1 MRTYLLRQAIQ
12 LVIVVIGIS
21 MITFFLLHLTGDPVV
36 MLLPYDAGKEE
47 MERFRVAMGFDK
59 PLYVQYWRFLT
70 GAVQG
75 DFGRSLYMEQSAFLL
90 VWERLPATLML
101 TVAGMI
107 IAIVVSVPLGI
118 ISAVKRYSFVDN
130 LCTMFAISGQA
141 MPIFW
146 LGIMLIIV
154 FAVQLR
160 MLPASGYGTWKH
172 LVLPAI
178 TLGMFQ
184 APITMRLVR
193 SGMLEVLNQD
203 YVRTARAKG
212 LTENAVLLKHAFKNV
227 CIPVITIVGLQFGQ
241 LLGGAIV
248 TETVFAWPGVATK
261 TVDAIRNQDFPVV
274 QAGVFLLAIFIVS
287 VNLLVDVI
295 VGAIDPRIR
304 VNS

>member
-1 MRTYLLRQAIQ
+1 MRTYLVRTVGQ
-12 LVIVVIGIS
+12 LVIVILGIS

-47 MERFRVAMGFDK
+47 MERFRVAMGFDQ
-59 PLYVQYWRFLT
+59 PLYIQYWRFLK

-90 VWERLPATLML
+90 VWERMPATLLL
-101 TVAGMI
+101 TVAGMV
-107 IAIVVSVPLGI
+107 IAIGVAVPLGI
-118 ISAVKRYSFVDN
+118 ISAVKRYSFIDN
-130 LCTMFAISGQA
+130 LCTIFAISGQA

-160 MLPASGYGTWKH
+160 MLPASGYGTWQH
-172 LVLPAI
+172 LILPAI

-295 VGAIDPRIR
+295 VGVIDPRIR
-304 VNS
+304 VNT

>member
-1 MRTYLLRQAIQ
+1 MRTYLVRTVGQ
-12 LVIVVIGIS
+12 LVIVMLGIS

-47 MERFRVAMGFDK
+47 MERFRVAMGFDQ
-59 PLYVQYWRFLT
+59 PLYIQYWRFLK

-90 VWERLPATLML
+90 VWERMPATLLL
-101 TVAGMI
+101 TVAGMA
-107 IAIVVSVPLGI
+107 IAIGVAVPLGI
-118 ISAVKRYSFVDN
+118 LSAVKRYSVIDSF
-130 LCTMFAISGQA
+130 CTIFAISGQA

-154 FAVQLR
+154 FSVQFR
-160 MLPASGYGTWKH
+160 MLPASGYGTWQH

-212 LTENAVLLKHAFKNV
+212 LPESAVLLKHAFKNV

-295 VGAIDPRIR
+295 VGVIDPRIR
-304 VNS
+304 VDA

>member
-1 MRTYLLRQAIQ
+1 MRSFLLRQLGQ
-12 LVIVVIGIS
+12 LVIVILGIS

-36 MLLPYDAGKEE
+36 MLLPYDAGKDE

-59 PLYVQYWRFLT
+59 PLYVQYWRFLR

-75 DFGRSLYMEQSAFLL
+75 DFGRSLYIEQSAFLL
-90 VWERLPATLML
+90 VWERLPATLLL
-101 TVAGMI
+101 TAAGMTAALLV
-107 IAIVVSVPLGI
+107 AIPLGI
-118 ISAVKRYSFVDN
+118 VSAIKRYSLVDN
-130 LCTMFAISGQA
+130 LCTILAISGQA

-146 LGIMLIIV
+146 LGIMLIIL
-154 FAVQLR
+154 FAVNLR
-160 MLPASGYGTWKH
+160 WVPASGYGTWKH
-172 LVLPAI
+172 LILPAI
-178 TLGMFQ
+178 TLGAFQ

-193 SGMLEVLNQD
+193 SGMLEVLNHD

-212 LTENAVLLKHAFKNV
+212 LAERKVLIKHAFKNA

-287 VNLLVDVI
+287 VNFLVDII
-295 VGAIDPRIR
+295 VGIIDPRIR
-304 VNS
+304 IQA

>member
-1 MRTYLLRQAIQ
+1 MRTYLLRQVIQ

-59 PLYVQYWRFLT
+59 PLYVQYWRFLR

-90 VWERLPATLML
+90 VWERLPATLLL

-107 IAIVVSVPLGI
+107 IAIGVAVPLGI

-203 YVRTARAKG
+203 YVRTVRAKG

>member
-1 MRTYLLRQAIQ
+1 MRSFLVRQFAQ
-12 LVIVVIGIS
+12 LMIVILGIS

-59 PLYVQYWRFLT
+59 PLYVQYWRFLR

-75 DFGRSLYMEQSAFLL
+75 DFGRSLYIEQSAFLL
-90 VWERLPATLML
+90 VWERLPATLLL
-101 TVAGMI
+101 TVAGMS
-107 IAIVVSVPLGI
+107 AAMLVAVPLGI
-118 ISAVKRYSFVDN
+118 VSAVKRYSVIDN
-130 LCTMFAISGQA
+130 VCTVLAISGQA

-146 LGIMLIIV
+146 LGIMLIIL
-154 FAVQLR
+154 FAVNLR
-160 MLPASGYGTWKH
+160 WVPASGYGTWKH
-172 LVLPAI
+172 LILPAI
-178 TLGMFQ
+178 TLGAFQ

-203 YVRTARAKG
+203 YIRTARAKG
-212 LTENAVLLKHAFKNV
+212 VPERRVLIKHAFKNA

-287 VNLLVDVI
+287 VNFLVDII
-295 VGAIDPRIR
+295 VGMIDPRIR
-304 VNS
+304 VQT

>member
-1 MRTYLLRQAIQ
+1 MRTYLLQQLIQ
-12 LVIVVIGIS
+12 LIIVMLGIS
-21 MITFFLLHLTGDPVV
+21 VITFFLLHLTGDPVV
-36 MLLPYDAGKEE
+36 MMLPYDAGKEE
-47 MERFRVAMGFDK
+47 MEHFRVAMGFDK
-59 PLYVQYWRFLT
+59 PLYIQYWRFIK

-90 VWERLPATLML
+90 VWERLPATLLL
-101 TVAGMI
+101 TVTGM
-107 IAIVVSVPLGI
+107 AVALAVSVPLGI
-118 ISAVKRYSFVDN
+118 LSAVKRYSLIDN

-160 MLPASGYGTWKH
+160 WLPASGYGTWKH

-193 SGMLEVLNQD
+193 SGMLDVLNQD

-212 LTENAVLLKHAFKNV
+212 LSAGSVLLKHAFKNA

-274 QAGVFLLAIFIVS
+274 QSGVFLLAIFIVS

-295 VGAIDPRIR
+295 VGIIDPRIR

>member
-1 MRTYLLRQAIQ
+1 MRTYLVRTVGQ
-12 LVIVVIGIS
+12 LVIVILGIS

-47 MERFRVAMGFDK
+47 MERFRVAMGFDQ
-59 PLYVQYWRFLT
+59 PLYIQYWRFLK

-90 VWERLPATLML
+90 VWERMPATLLL
-101 TVAGMI
+101 TVAGMV
-107 IAIVVSVPLGI
+107 IAIGVAVPLGI
-118 ISAVKRYSFVDN
+118 ISAVKRYSFIDN
-130 LCTMFAISGQA
+130 LCTIFAISGQA

-160 MLPASGYGTWKH
+160 MLPASGYGTWQH
-172 LVLPAI
+172 LILPAI

-227 CIPVITIVGLQFGQ
+227 CIPVITIVSLQFGQ

-295 VGAIDPRIR
+295 VGVIDPRIR
-304 VNS
+304 VNT

>member
-1 MRTYLLRQAIQ
+1 MRTYLLRTVIQ

-21 MITFFLLHLTGDPVV
+21 MITFVLLHLTGDPVV

-59 PLYVQYWRFLT
+59 PLYVQYWRFLK

-90 VWERLPATLML
+90 VWERLPATLLL
-101 TVAGMI
+101 TVTGMI
-107 IAIVVSVPLGI
+107 IAIGVAVPLGI
-118 ISAVKRYSFVDN
+118 ISAVKRYSVVDN

-160 MLPASGYGTWKH
+160 LLPASGYGTWKH

-261 TVDAIRNQDFPVV
+261 TVEAIRNQDFPVV

-304 VNS
+304 VSS

>member
-1 MRTYLLRQAIQ
+1 MRTYLLRQFGQ
-12 LVIVVIGIS
+12 LVIVVLGIS
-21 MITFFLLHLTGDPVV
+21 IITFSLLYLTGDPVV

-70 GAVQG
+70 GAIQG
-75 DFGRSLYMEQSAFLL
+75 DFGRSLYMERSAFLL
-90 VWERLPATLML
+90 VWERMPATLLL

-107 IAIVVSVPLGI
+107 VAIGVAIPLGI
-118 ISAVKRYSFVDN
+118 VSAMKRHSVMDN
-130 LCTMFAISGQA
+130 LCTMLAISGQA

-146 LGIMLIIV
+146 LGIMLIIAFSV
-154 FAVQLR
+154 NLR
-160 MLPASGYGTWKH
+160 WLPASGYGTWKH

-212 LTENAVLLKHAFKNV
+212 LAERHVLIKHAFKNAA
-227 CIPVITIVGLQFGQ
+227 IPVITIVGLQFGQ

-274 QAGVFLLAIFIVS
+274 QAGVFLLAIIIVS
-287 VNLLVDVI
+287 VNLLVDII
-295 VGAIDPRIR
+295 VGTIDPRIR
-304 VNS
+304 VQT

>member
-1 MRTYLLRQAIQ
+1 MRTYLVRTVGQ
-12 LVIVVIGIS
+12 LVIVMLGIS

-47 MERFRVAMGFDK
+47 MERFRVAMGFDQ
-59 PLYVQYWRFLT
+59 PLYIQYWRFLK

-90 VWERLPATLML
+90 VWERMPATLLL
-101 TVAGMI
+101 TVAGMV
-107 IAIVVSVPLGI
+107 IAIGVAVPLGI
-118 ISAVKRYSFVDN
+118 LSAVKRYSFVDN
-130 LCTMFAISGQA
+130 LCTIFAISGQA

-146 LGIMLIIV
+146 LGSMLIIV
-154 FAVQLR
+154 FAVQFR
-160 MLPASGYGTWKH
+160 MLPASGYGTWQH

-212 LTENAVLLKHAFKNV
+212 LSENAVLLKHAFKNV

-295 VGAIDPRIR
+295 VGVIDPRIR
-304 VNS
+304 VNT

>member
-1 MRTYLLRQAIQ
+1 MRSYLIRQFGQ
-12 LVIVVIGIS
+12 LVIVVLGIS
-21 MITFFLLHLTGDPVV
+21 MITFLLLHLTGDPVV

-47 MERFRVAMGFDK
+47 MDRFRVAMGFDK
-59 PLYVQYWRFLT
+59 PLVVQYWRFLK

-90 VWERLPATLML
+90 VWERLPATLLL
-101 TVAGMI
+101 TVGGMVV
-107 IAIVVSVPLGI
+107 AIGVAFPLGI
-118 ISAVKRYSFVDN
+118 LSAMRRHSLLDN
-130 LCTMFAISGQA
+130 LCTLFAISGQA

-154 FAVQLR
+154 FAVHLR
-160 MLPASGYGTWKH
+160 WLPVSGYGTWQH

-193 SGMLEVLNQD
+193 SGMLEVLSQD

-212 LTENAVLLKHAFKNV
+212 LSEHTVLLKHAFKNA

-261 TVDAIRNQDFPVV
+261 TVDAIRNHDFPVV
-274 QAGVFLLAIFIVS
+274 QAGVFLLAIFIVT
-287 VNLLVDVI
+287 VNLLVDVMI
-295 VGAIDPRIR
+295 GIIDPRIR
-304 VNS
+304 VNT

>member
-1 MRTYLLRQAIQ
+1 MQYFLLRQFGQ
-12 LVIVVIGIS
+12 LVIVVLGIS
-21 MITFFLLHLTGDPVV
+21 MITFSLLHLTGDPVV
-36 MLLPYDAGKEE
+36 LLLPYDAGKDE

-59 PLYVQYWRFLT
+59 PLYVQYWRFLR

-75 DFGRSLYMEQSAFLL
+75 DFGRSLYMEHSAFSL

-101 TVAGMI
+101 TVAGMTAALLV
-107 IAIVVSVPLGI
+107 AIPLGI
-118 ISAVKRYSFVDN
+118 VSAIKRYSMVDN
-130 LCTMFAISGQA
+130 LCTVLAISGQA
-141 MPIFW
+141 LPIFW
-146 LGIMLIIV
+146 LGIMLIIL
-154 FAVQLR
+154 FAVNLR
-160 MLPASGYGTWKH
+160 WVPVSGYGTWKH
-172 LVLPAI
+172 LILPAI
-178 TLGMFQ
+178 TLGTFQ

-212 LTENAVLLKHAFKNV
+212 LAERKVLVKHAFKNA
-227 CIPVITIVGLQFGQ
+227 CIPVITIIGLQFGQ

-274 QAGVFLLAIFIVS
+274 QAGVFLLAIFIVT

-295 VGAIDPRIR
+295 VGLIDPRIR
-304 VNS
+304 IQT

>member
-1 MRTYLLRQAIQ
+1 MRTYLVRTVGQ
-12 LVIVVIGIS
+12 LVIVMLGIS

-47 MERFRVAMGFDK
+47 MERFRVAMGFDQ
-59 PLYVQYWRFLT
+59 PLYIQYWRFLK

-90 VWERLPATLML
+90 VWERMPATLLL
-101 TVAGMI
+101 TVAGMV
-107 IAIVVSVPLGI
+107 IAIGVAVPLGI
-118 ISAVKRYSFVDN
+118 ISAVRRYSFIDN
-130 LCTMFAISGQA
+130 LCTIFAISGQA

-160 MLPASGYGTWKH
+160 MLPASGYGTWQH

-212 LTENAVLLKHAFKNV
+212 LTENSVLLKHAFKNV

-287 VNLLVDVI
+287 VNLLVDVA
-295 VGAIDPRIR
+295 VGVIDPRIR

>member
-1 MRTYLLRQAIQ
+1 MRTYLLRQVIQ

-70 GAVQG
+70 GALQG

-90 VWERLPATLML
+90 VWERLPATLLL

-107 IAIVVSVPLGI
+107 IAIGVAVPLGI
-118 ISAVKRYSFVDN
+118 ISAVKRYSIVDN

-274 QAGVFLLAIFIVS
+274 QSGVFLLAIFIVS

>member
-1 MRTYLLRQAIQ
+1 MRIYLLRQLTQ
-12 LVIVVIGIS
+12 LIIVMLGIS
-21 MITFFLLHLTGDPVV
+21 IITFFLLHLTGDPVV
-36 MLLPYDAGKEE
+36 MMLPYDAGKEE

-59 PLYVQYWRFLT
+59 PLYIQYWRFIK

-90 VWERLPATLML
+90 VWERLPATLLL
-101 TVAGMI
+101 TVTGMAV
-107 IAIVVSVPLGI
+107 AIVVSVPLGI
-118 ISAVKRYSFVDN
+118 LSSVKRYSLTDN

-160 MLPASGYGTWKH
+160 WLPASGYGTWKH

-212 LTENAVLLKHAFKNV
+212 LSASSVLLKHAFKNA

-274 QAGVFLLAIFIVS
+274 QSGVFLLAIFIVS

-295 VGAIDPRIR
+295 VGIIDPRIR

>member
-1 MRTYLLRQAIQ
+1 MRSFLLRQFGQ
-12 LVIVVIGIS
+12 LVIVVLGIS

-36 MLLPYDAGKEE
+36 MMLPYDAGQEE
-47 MERFRVAMGFDK
+47 MQRFRVAMGFDK
-59 PLYVQYWRFLT
+59 PLYVQYWRFLR

-75 DFGRSLYMEQSAFLL
+75 DFGRSLYIEQSAFLL
-90 VWERLPATLML
+90 VWERLPATLLL
-101 TVAGMI
+101 TVAGMSAALLV
-107 IAIVVSVPLGI
+107 AIPLGI
-118 ISAVKRYSFVDN
+118 VSAIKRYSVIDN
-130 LCTMFAISGQA
+130 VCTMLAISGQA

-146 LGIMLIIV
+146 LGIMLIIL
-154 FAVQLR
+154 FAVNLR
-160 MLPASGYGTWKH
+160 WVPASGYGTWKH
-172 LVLPAI
+172 LILPAI
-178 TLGMFQ
+178 TLGTFQ

-212 LTENAVLLKHAFKNV
+212 VPERRVLIKHAFKNA

-287 VNLLVDVI
+287 VNFLVDI
-295 VGAIDPRIR
+295 VVGMIDPRIR
-304 VNS
+304 VQT

>member
-1 MRTYLLRQAIQ
+1 MRTYLVRTIGQ
-12 LVIVVIGIS
+12 LVIVMLGIS

-47 MERFRVAMGFDK
+47 MERFRVAMGFDQ
-59 PLYVQYWRFLT
+59 PLYVQYWRFLK

-90 VWERLPATLML
+90 VWERMPATLLL
-101 TVAGMI
+101 TVAGMC
-107 IAIVVSVPLGI
+107 IAIGVAVPLGI
-118 ISAVKRYSFVDN
+118 LSAVKRYSFIDN
-130 LCTMFAISGQA
+130 LCTIFAISGQA

-146 LGIMLIIV
+146 LGIMLIIA
-154 FAVQLR
+154 FSVQLR
-160 MLPASGYGTWKH
+160 WLPASGYGTWQH

-212 LTENAVLLKHAFKNV
+212 LPENAVLLKHAFKNV

-295 VGAIDPRIR
+295 VGFIDPRIR
-304 VNS
+304 VNT

>member
-1 MRTYLLRQAIQ
+1 MRSFLLRQFAQ
-12 LVIVVIGIS
+12 LMIVILGIS

-36 MLLPYDAGKEE
+36 MLLPYDAGQEE

-59 PLYVQYWRFLT
+59 PLYVQYWRFLR

-75 DFGRSLYMEQSAFLL
+75 DFGRSLYIEQSAFLL
-90 VWERLPATLML
+90 VWERLPATLLL
-101 TVAGMI
+101 TVAGMS
-107 IAIVVSVPLGI
+107 AAMLVAVPLGI
-118 ISAVKRYSFVDN
+118 ISAMKRYSVIDN
-130 LCTMFAISGQA
+130 VCTVLAISGQA

-146 LGIMLIIV
+146 LGIMLIIL
-154 FAVQLR
+154 FAVNLR
-160 MLPASGYGTWKH
+160 WVPASGYGTWKH
-172 LVLPAI
+172 LILPAI
-178 TLGMFQ
+178 TLGAFQ

-203 YVRTARAKG
+203 YIRTARAKG
-212 LTENAVLLKHAFKNV
+212 VPERRVLIKHAFKNA

-287 VNLLVDVI
+287 VNFRVDII
-295 VGAIDPRIR
+295 VGMIDPRIR
-304 VNS
+304 VQT

>member
-1 MRTYLLRQAIQ
+1 MRSYVIRQIGQ
-12 LVIVVIGIS
+12 LVIVVLGIS
-21 MITFFLLHLTGDPVV
+21 MITFLLLHLTGDPVV

-59 PLYVQYWRFLT
+59 PLVVQYWRFLK
-70 GAVQG
+70 GALQG

-90 VWERLPATLML
+90 VWERLPATLLL
-101 TVAGMI
+101 TVGGMLV
-107 IAIVVSVPLGI
+107 AIGVAFPLGI
-118 ISAVKRYSFVDN
+118 LSAMRRHSLLDN
-130 LCTMFAISGQA
+130 LCTLFAISGQA

-160 MLPASGYGTWKH
+160 WLPVSGYGTWQH

-212 LTENAVLLKHAFKNV
+212 LSERSVLLKHAFKNA

-261 TVDAIRNQDFPVV
+261 TVDAIRNHDFPVV
-274 QAGVFLLAIFIVS
+274 QAGVFLLAIFIVT
-287 VNLLVDVI
+287 VNLFVDVMI
-295 VGAIDPRIR
+295 GIIDPRIR
-304 VNS
+304 INT

>member
-1 MRTYLLRQAIQ
+1 MQAYVLRQVAQ
-12 LVIVVIGIS
+12 LLIVVLGIS
-21 MITFFLLHLTGDPVV
+21 LMTFSLLHLTGDPVV

-47 MERFRVAMGFDK
+47 MERFRVAMGFDQ
-59 PLYVQYWRFLT
+59 PLYVQYWRFLSN
-70 GAVQG
+70 AVRG
-75 DFGRSLYMEQSAFLL
+75 DFGRSLYADHSAFLL
-90 VWERLPATLML
+90 IWERMPATLLL
-101 TVAGMI
+101 TVSGMLLALLLSI
-107 IAIVVSVPLGI
+107 PLGML
-118 ISAVKRYSFVDN
+118 AALKRYSFLDN
-130 LCTMFAISGQA
+130 LCNILAISGQA

-146 LGIMLIIV
+146 LGIMLIIL

-160 MLPASGYGTWKH
+160 WLPASGYGTWQH

-178 TLGMFQ
+178 TLGVFQ
-184 APITMRLVR
+184 APLVMRLVR

-212 LTENAVLLKHAFKNV
+212 LSERQVLMKHAFKNA

-274 QAGVFLLAIFIVS
+274 QAGVFLLAIFIVA
-287 VNLLVDVI
+287 VNLLVDLL
-295 VGAIDPRIR
+295 VGIIDPRIR
-304 VNS
+304 TQS

>member
-1 MRTYLLRQAIQ
+1 MLRQLFQ
-12 LVIVVIGIS
+12 LVIVMIGIS

-36 MLLPYDAGKEE
+36 MMLPYDAGKEE

-59 PLYVQYWRFLT
+59 PLYVQYWRFLQ

-90 VWERLPATLML
+90 VWERLPATLWL
-101 TVAGMI
+101 TLAGMVVA
-107 IAIVVSVPLGI
+107 IAVAIPLGI
-118 ISAVKRYSFVDN
+118 LSAVKRYSLIDN
-130 LCTMFAISGQA
+130 LCTIFAISGQA

-160 MLPASGYGTWKH
+160 WMPASGYGTWQH

-193 SGMLEVLNQD
+193 SGMLEVLSQD

-212 LTENAVLLKHAFKNV
+212 LTENTVLLKHAFKNA
-227 CIPVITIVGLQFGQ
+227 CIPVITIIGLQFGQ

-274 QAGVFLLAIFIVS
+274 QAGVFLLAIFIVV
-287 VNLLVDVI
+287 VNLVVDVV
-295 VGAIDPRIR
+295 VGIIDPRIR

>member
-1 MRTYLLRQAIQ
+1 MRAYLLRQVGQ
-12 LVIVVIGIS
+12 LVIVMLGIS
-21 MITFFLLHLTGDPVV
+21 VVTFCLLHLTGDPVV

-59 PLYVQYWRFLT
+59 PLYVQYWRFLQ

-90 VWERLPATLML
+90 VWERLPATLLL
-101 TVAGMI
+101 TVAGMV
-107 IAIVVSVPLGI
+107 IALAVAIPLGI
-118 ISAVKRYSFVDN
+118 VSAIKRYSVIDN
-130 LCTMFAISGQA
+130 LCTVLAISGQA

-146 LGIMLIIV
+146 LGLMLIIV
-154 FAVQLR
+154 FAVMLR
-160 MLPASGYGTWKH
+160 WVPASGYGTWKH

-193 SGMLEVLNQD
+193 SGMLDVLNQD

-212 LTENAVLLKHAFKNV
+212 LQERTVLLKHAFKNA
-227 CIPVITIVGLQFGQ
+227 CIPVITIIGLQFGQ

-274 QAGVFLLAIFIVS
+274 QSGVFLLAIFIVS
-287 VNLLVDVI
+287 VNLVVDVV
-295 VGAIDPRIR
+295 VGIIDPRIR
-304 VNS
+304 VQT

>member
-1 MRTYLLRQAIQ
+1 MRTYLVRTVGQ
-12 LVIVVIGIS
+12 LVIVILGIS

-47 MERFRVAMGFDK
+47 MERFRVAMGFDQ
-59 PLYVQYWRFLT
+59 PLYIQYWRFLK

-90 VWERLPATLML
+90 VWERMPATLLL
-101 TVAGMI
+101 TVAGMV
-107 IAIVVSVPLGI
+107 IAIGVAVPLGI
-118 ISAVKRYSFVDN
+118 ISAVKRYSFIDN
-130 LCTMFAISGQA
+130 LCTIFAISGRA

-160 MLPASGYGTWKH
+160 MLPASGYGTWQH
-172 LVLPAI
+172 LILPAI

-295 VGAIDPRIR
+295 VGVIDPRIR
-304 VNS
+304 VNT

>member
-1 MRTYLLRQAIQ
+1 MRSFLLRQFGQ
-12 LVIVVIGIS
+12 LVIVILGIS

-36 MLLPYDAGKEE
+36 MMLPYDAGQEE
-47 MERFRVAMGFDK
+47 MQRFRVAMGFDK
-59 PLYVQYWRFLT
+59 PLYVQYWRFLR

-75 DFGRSLYMEQSAFLL
+75 DFGRSLYIEQSAFLL
-90 VWERLPATLML
+90 VWERLPATLLL
-101 TVAGMI
+101 TVAGMSAALLV
-107 IAIVVSVPLGI
+107 AIPLGI
-118 ISAVKRYSFVDN
+118 VSAIKRYSVIDN
-130 LCTMFAISGQA
+130 VCTMLAISGQA

-146 LGIMLIIV
+146 LGIMLIIL
-154 FAVQLR
+154 FAVNLR
-160 MLPASGYGTWKH
+160 WVPASGYGTWKH
-172 LVLPAI
+172 LILPAI
-178 TLGMFQ
+178 TLGTFQ

-212 LTENAVLLKHAFKNV
+212 VPERRVLIKHAFKNA

-287 VNLLVDVI
+287 VNFLVDI
-295 VGAIDPRIR
+295 VVGMIDPRIR
-304 VNS
+304 VQT

>member
-1 MRTYLLRQAIQ
+1 MRSFLLRQFAQ
-12 LVIVVIGIS
+12 LMIVILGIS

-36 MLLPYDAGKEE
+36 MLLPYDAGQEE

-59 PLYVQYWRFLT
+59 PLYVQYWRFLR

-75 DFGRSLYMEQSAFLL
+75 DFGRSLYIEQSAFLL
-90 VWERLPATLML
+90 VWERLPATLLL
-101 TVAGMI
+101 TVAGMS
-107 IAIVVSVPLGI
+107 AAMLVAVPLGI
-118 ISAVKRYSFVDN
+118 VSAMKRYSVIDN
-130 LCTMFAISGQA
+130 VCTVLAISGQA

-146 LGIMLIIV
+146 LGIMLIIL
-154 FAVQLR
+154 FAVNLR
-160 MLPASGYGTWKH
+160 WVPASGYGTWKH
-172 LVLPAI
+172 LILPAI
-178 TLGMFQ
+178 TLGAFQ

-203 YVRTARAKG
+203 YIRTARAKG
-212 LTENAVLLKHAFKNV
+212 VPERRVLIKHAFKNA

-287 VNLLVDVI
+287 VNFLVDII
-295 VGAIDPRIR
+295 VGMIDPRIR
-304 VNS
+304 VQT

>member
-1 MRTYLLRQAIQ
+1 MRTYLVRTVGQ
-12 LVIVVIGIS
+12 LVIVILGIS

-47 MERFRVAMGFDK
+47 MERFRVAMGFDQ
-59 PLYVQYWRFLT
+59 PLYIQYWRFLK

-90 VWERLPATLML
+90 VWERMPATLLL
-101 TVAGMI
+101 TVAGML
-107 IAIVVSVPLGI
+107 IAIGVAVPLGI

-130 LCTMFAISGQA
+130 LCTIFAISGQA

-160 MLPASGYGTWKH
+160 MLPASGYGTWQH

-212 LTENAVLLKHAFKNV
+212 LSENAVLLKHAFKNV
-227 CIPVITIVGLQFGQ
+227 SIPVITIVGLQFGQ

-295 VGAIDPRIR
+295 VGFIDPRIR
-304 VNS
+304 VNT

>member
-1 MRTYLLRQAIQ
+1 MRSFLFRQFGQ
-12 LVIVVIGIS
+12 LVIVVLGIS

-36 MLLPYDAGKEE
+36 MLLPYDAGKDE

-59 PLYVQYWRFLT
+59 PIYVQYWHFLR

-75 DFGRSLYMEQSAFLL
+75 DFGRSLYMEHSAFAL
-90 VWERLPATLML
+90 VLERLPATLLLTATGMTAAML
-101 TVAGMI
+101 VAI
-107 IAIVVSVPLGI
+107 PLGI
-118 ISAVKRYSFVDN
+118 VSAIKRYSVVDN
-130 LCTMFAISGQA
+130 LCTVLAISGQA

-146 LGIMLIIV
+146 LGIMLIIL
-154 FAVQLR
+154 FAVNLR
-160 MLPASGYGTWKH
+160 WVPASGYGTWKH
-172 LVLPAI
+172 LILPAI
-178 TLGMFQ
+178 TLGAFQ

-212 LTENAVLLKHAFKNV
+212 LAERKVLIKHAFKNA

-287 VNLLVDVI
+287 VNFLVDLI
-295 VGAIDPRIR
+295 VGMIDPRIR
-304 VNS
+304 IQT

>member
-1 MRTYLLRQAIQ
+1 MRTYLLRTVLQ
-12 LVIVVIGIS
+12 LVIVILGIS

-47 MERFRVAMGFDK
+47 MERFRVAMGFDQ
-59 PLYVQYWRFLT
+59 PLYIQYWRFLK
-70 GAVQG
+70 GALQG

-90 VWERLPATLML
+90 VWERLPATLIL
-101 TVAGMI
+101 TVAGMA
-107 IAIVVSVPLGI
+107 IAIGVAVPLGI
-118 ISAVKRYSFVDN
+118 ISAVKRYSVVDN
-130 LCTMFAISGQA
+130 LCTIFAISGQA

-160 MLPASGYGTWKH
+160 MLPASGYGTWQH

-227 CIPVITIVGLQFGQ
+227 SIPVITLVGLQFGQ

-295 VGAIDPRIR
+295 VGIIDPRIR

>member
-1 MRTYLLRQAIQ
+1 MQSYILRQFGQ
-12 LVIVVIGIS
+12 LLIVMVGIS
-21 MITFFLLHLTGDPVV
+21 IITFSLLHLTGDPVV

-47 MERFRVAMGFDK
+47 TERFRVAMGFDQ
-59 PLYVQYWRFLT
+59 PLYIQYWRFLQ

-90 VWERLPATLML
+90 VWERLPATLLL
-101 TVAGMI
+101 TLAGMV
-107 IAIVVSVPLGI
+107 IAIGVAIPLGI
-118 ISAVKRYSFVDN
+118 LSAMNRNSWLDN
-130 LCTMFAISGQA
+130 ICTMLAISGQA

-146 LGIMLIIV
+146 LGLMLIILFSV
-154 FAVQLR
+154 TLR
-160 MLPASGYGTWKH
+160 WLPVSGYGTWQH
-172 LVLPAI
+172 LILPAI

-193 SGMLEVLNQD
+193 SGMMEVLNQD

-212 LTENAVLLKHAFKNV
+212 LAERNVLIKHAFKNA
-227 CIPVITIVGLQFGQ
+227 CIPVITILGLQFGQ

-274 QAGVFLLAIFIVS
+274 QAGVFLLAIFIVA
-287 VNLLVDVI
+287 VNLLVDVV
-295 VGAIDPRIR
+295 VGMIDPRIR
-304 VNS
+304 VQT